1 MDRGA
6 WWATVHGVTKSR
18 RRLKQLA
25 TAHGTWLSYKIILVS
40 GVQLGIHHFYR
51 LYPMYWR
58 RDRLLTPVFLG
69 FPGILVGKESA
80 CNMGYLGPIPGLGRF
95 PGEGDSYPLQDSGL
109 ENSLDYIVHRIAKS
123 WTRRSAF
130 HVFTPRVKR
139 RLCSLLFRLSLL
151 LICFIHSR
159 RICWSLFPK
168 LNPVQS
174 PLPMRTTTLSLI
186 PVSLLFCCICLL
198 PLLLL

>member
-80 CNMGYLGPIPGLGRF
+80 CNAGDLGSIPVEDPLE
-95 PGEGDSYPLQDSGL
+95 EGK
-109 ENSLDYIVHRIAKS
+109 A
-123 WTRRSAF
+123 T
-130 HVFTPRVKR
+130 
-139 RLCSLLFRLSLL
+139 
-151 LICFIHSR
+151 HSR
-159 RICWSLFPK
+159 ILAWRIPWT
-168 LNPVQS
+168 V
-174 PLPMRTTTLSLI
+174 LSMG
-186 PVSLLFCCICLL
+186 SQRFRHD
-198 PLLLL
+198 